1 MVKEHTYLYVDDDPL
16 SRDALHVIFTRL
28 MGVERLYILGDST
41 DFMEH
46 INDLPAVPDL
56 IILDIHM
63 KPLNGFEVL
72 TMLRQDPRFLHCRI
86 IALTAS
92 VMNEEVSL
100 LQESGFDGAL
110 GKPIDVSKFP
120 GLIERILAGES
131 IWFVAGS

>member
-1 MVKEHTYLYVDDDPL
+1 MAKEHTYLYVDDDPL
-16 SRDALHVIFTRL
+16 SREAMSVIFNRV
-28 MGVERLYILGDST
+28 MGVDRLYVFGDST
-41 DFMEH
+41 DIMAR

-56 IILDIHM
+56 IILDIRM

-72 TMLRQDPRFLHCRI
+72 KLLRQDPRFLHCRI

-92 VMNEEVSL
+92 VMNEEMSM

-110 GKPIDVSKFP
+110 GKPIDVGKFP

-131 IWFVAGS
+131 IWYIAGA